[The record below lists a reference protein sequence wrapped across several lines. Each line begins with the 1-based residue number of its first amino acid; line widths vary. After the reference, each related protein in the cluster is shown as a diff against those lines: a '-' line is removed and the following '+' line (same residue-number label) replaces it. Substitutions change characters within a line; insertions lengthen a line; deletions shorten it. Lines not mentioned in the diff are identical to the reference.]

1 MPGDVVVQG
10 HWLHRTRR
18 ADHLRFYEVPEKLA
32 TAHAHSVRKVDVM
45 MEQIDTTN
53 ADSDEE
59 EDLILIE
66 RNRILFQLTEGMHDD
81 IVDSVATQRRL

>member
-1 MPGDVVVQG
+1 M
-10 HWLHRTRR
+10 
-18 ADHLRFYEVPEKLA
+18 
-32 TAHAHSVRKVDVM
+32 M